1 MNRKTVFTF
10 LTAILLFH
18 SEYVS
23 AKDLYFPKNNNWFYF
38 HVLETGETY
47 RTDEEVLTGG
57 YNLTAANISTFEQ
70 GALFWET
77 ILHPGARNTSS
88 IPVLVQTSDEKDDN
102 VSAFSPVIES
112 GPYTGQTALAAF
124 IINAYHAPEKEYEYI
139 TLIQIDRPLSGDWSD
154 APVSPLPKNGDAFNL
169 SSVLAHELYHAL
181 GGAASTEKEASF
193 GDVLTTWD
201 THLRDINGSAPAA
214 AAQQIISAGET
225 CESASCFVTT
235 EGKDAWGGIYFTGD
249 HVQEVLN
256 GATILPPTEATNRI
270 RVPGLPIN
278 TWELDEDENG
288 HFINIPELSHI
299 ELQNS
304 LMSHQDYRNWS
315 TFMEA
320 ELAVLQDLGYTIDR
334 RNFYGYSVY
343 SDNDAINNRNPF
355 YARENGA
362 FITGKPNT
370 TPYGIGLHIYGSGN
384 DVTQSADLLADGTYG
399 IGVRVDGS
407 ENTLKIP
414 VSTKVTANGTNG
426 YGVLFSYGKEH
437 NLVLQGTVEATGS
450 GGKAVVFDFG
460 DNIMGNNNEYRGS
473 YIRTERILI
482 LDELDEALITSADI
496 TGSVSGNQAAVYI
509 GPSAYVE
516 NINIMNGASVNGN
529 IISDWS
535 PVTNRE
541 IIRHGNPETL
551 MTTLTFGH
559 TPDANGVKT
568 AAPDASF
575 NATVNG
581 NIQGSESLDMSLNG
595 GKLTVNGTISVHT
608 LTTQADTVLT
618 LPVNN
623 AVKSAPLV
631 SADTI
636 TVNGTLAYTFDPLLS
651 GLNTGDILT
660 VLNAETALTWAET
673 DEKFSLESIL
683 DYYTLDYV
691 YNRDAGTLGLKVTST
706 QSKQAGSLSSHA
718 MTTSVIS
725 AIGNKIMGRLSGA
738 SSADNV
744 KGQSGGDMFK
754 ETGLWGKAL
763 YTHAHKSG
771 DNAFKA
777 DIYGGVIGLDGKPS
791 DEVTLGIALSYSKT
805 DGEAERTG
813 AKADT
818 YAGYLY
824 GKYEQGR
831 WAYNLAAGYGV
842 SRFDIDNTPEFNI
855 RFANVQGYAD
865 YVLGNGFTA
874 EGGLRYVFAHQDE
887 YTAGTT
893 RFKAKDTDTLTGV
906 LGGRYAYD
914 TRRFGI
920 QMNLAA
926 IYDFVSDKSAFR
938 ATGCGASLY
947 VNGER
952 LHRFGGEAGIS
963 ATLKANAWTFELG
976 YDTQIRK
983 DYNDQTVNLKAGYR
997 F

>member
-1 MNRKTVFTF
+1 MNQTEISAFEKGTEFWNTYLRSVSVPGSPIPIVVAPIDENDDNAA
-10 LTAILLFH
+10 AISL
-18 SEYVS
+18 
-23 AKDLYFPKNNNWFYF
+23 PI
-38 HVLETGETY
+38 ETGQEHEGMTELAASVIYGY
-47 RTDEEVLTGG
+47 RNYRYTGG
-57 YNLTAANISTFEQ
+57 YAA
-70 GALFWET
+70 
-77 ILHPGARNTSS
+77 
-88 IPVLVQTSDEKDDN
+88 
-102 VSAFSPVIES
+102 
-112 GPYTGQTALAAF
+112 
-124 IINAYHAPEKEYEYI
+124 
-139 TLIQIDRPLSGDWSD
+139 LIMVDRPETPGLSWGTD
-154 APVSPLPKNGDAFNL
+154 PILTLPKNDMKL
-169 SSVLAHELYHAL
+169 SLPSIIAHELFHAL
-181 GGAASTEKEASF
+181 GIYSTAEYDDIGDPYPEEKGYGLSKF
-193 GDVLTTWD
+193 GDTLSKWD
-201 THLRDINGSAPAA
+201 TLLRDANGHEAVAG
-214 AAQQIISAGET
+214 QEIITKDGTQVCSTG
-225 CESASCFVTT
+225 SCFITLGTGTDPEDHSPDPAVWSGEFPTH
-235 EGKDAWGGIYFTGD
+235 GGVYLTGENILD
-249 HVQEVLN
+249 VLRS
-256 GATILPPTEATNRI
+256 GVGDDIAGTVAIRVPTDGPELY
-270 RVPGLPIN
+270 VPGLPVN
-278 TWELDEDENG
+278 TWEKDYNDDDNPLHGIHYNA
-288 HFINIPELSHI
+288 ELSHI

-304 LMSHQDYRNWS
+304 LMSHQNYRNWG

-320 ELAVLQDLGYTIDR
+320 ELALLQDLGYNLDR
-334 RNFYGYSVY
+334 RNFYGFSFYR
-343 SDNDAINNRNPF
+343 DDMEGENDNPF
-355 YARENGA
+355 YARENGQY
-362 FITGKPNT
+362 IIGKPNT
-370 TPYGIGLHIYGSGN
+370 SPWGIGFHLYGSGN
-384 DVTQSADLLADGTYG
+384 TITQTADLLADGFSG

-482 LDELDEALITSADI
+482 LDELDGALITSADI

-691 YNRDAGTLGLKVTST
+691 YNQDAGTLGLKVTSA
-706 QSKQAGSLSSHA
+706 QSKTAGLQSSHA
-718 MTTSVIS
+718 MTSSVIG
-725 AIGNKIMGRLSGA
+725 AIGSKIMGRLSGGTVSVRGNY
-738 SSADNV
+738 SSGSVV
-744 KGQSGGDMFK
+744 KGRSGGDVFD
-754 ETGLWGKAL
+754 EASLWGKAL

-906 LGGRYAYD
+906 LGGRYTYNVRD
-914 TRRFGI
+914 FGI

-926 IYDFVSDKSAFR
+926 IYDFISDKSAFR
-938 ATGCGASLY
+938 ATSQGASMY
-947 VNGER
+947 VDGER
-952 LHRFGGEAGIS
+952 LHRFGGEAGIA
-963 ATLKANAWTFELG
+963 ATVRSGLWTFELG
-976 YDTQIRK
+976 YDAQVRK
-983 DYNDQTVNLKAGYR
+983 DYNDQTVSLKAGYR